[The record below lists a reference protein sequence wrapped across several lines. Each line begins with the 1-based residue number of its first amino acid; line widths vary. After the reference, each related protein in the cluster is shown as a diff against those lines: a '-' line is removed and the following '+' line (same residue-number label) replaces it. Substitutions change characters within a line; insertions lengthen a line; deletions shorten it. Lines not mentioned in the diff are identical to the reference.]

1 MKERTIHRGYYG
13 HLLRIFFCYLHLGK
27 RDQAADFTEN
37 RHFCSDD
44 EATLEEVM
52 LALYDWRQSKIKAE
66 TETFV
71 AFEETLANSIPGSY
85 FERYIFNHVIFYF
98 IEFFHLFFFRL
109 YGNKPALDLIKKYLV
124 DYEQQPL
131 EVKASELMKKYL
143 HEFNFSDVARRQVY
157 QITCKNA
164 DQNFLLGMTCYEAPF
179 INDFCDELGDI
190 VFLSEGS
197 SDESSSAE

>member
-1 MKERTIHRGYYG
+1 MGVDGAFEKALEYLTKSWKILEMHYVKYWMKERTIHRGYYG

-27 RDQAADFTEN
+27 RDEAADFTEN

-85 FERYIFNHVIFYF
+85 SE
-98 IEFFHLFFFRL
+98 RL
-109 YGNKPALDLIKKYLV
+109 YGNKPALELI
-124 DYEQQPL
+124 
-131 EVKASELMKKYL
+131 KKYL